1 MHPSTKYSVM
11 RTQPDTN
18 IRYYVT
24 PSFKDTR
31 SNVQFVESEIVR
43 NYFQEKQSQC
53 MYEIHK
59 EDGKVCSFYDL
70 LNIWSMNNNNI

>member
-24 PSFKDTR
+24 SSFKDTV

-43 NYFQEKQSQC
+43 NYFQEKQSQ
-53 MYEIHK
+53 
-59 EDGKVCSFYDL
+59 
-70 LNIWSMNNNNI
+70 